1 MNLITKTK
9 CFVLLFM
16 AMQTFSY
23 SQIIKKDSSMKILK
37 TTSKTIVFVHGLFVN
52 PTSWAKWKTYF
63 ESKGYTCYTPANPYH
78 EGIPADLRANI
89 NPKLSKVGF
98 EDVVNNIVKLIDSLH
113 EKPIVIGHSLAG
125 LVVQKLVEMG
135 KASAGICIDGAV
147 PKNILPPLR
156 TVKTMFPVI
165 QPFSGNSPYVATKK
179 WFHFAFCTTLTKE
192 ESDKVYDEIC
202 VPESRRIP
210 RETLYKS
217 FAKINLKK
225 PHSPLLFIGGEKDN
239 IIPARLSKKNAEAYK
254 DKNSISD
261 FKEFKG
267 KCHYICGQD
276 GWQEVADYILNW
288 LASIKAQ

>member
-1 MNLITKTK
+1 MKFKSRTKWI
-9 CFVLLFM
+9 VLLFM
-16 AMQTFSY
+16 AIQTFGY
-23 SQIIKKDSSMKILK
+23 SQTSKKDNTMATLK

-52 PTSWAKWKTYF
+52 PTSWAAWKTYY
-63 ESKGYTCYTPANPYH
+63 ESKGYTCYIPANPYH
-78 EGIPADLRANI
+78 EGNPADLRANI
-89 NPKLSKVGF
+89 NPELTKVGF
-98 EDVVNNIVKLIDSLH
+98 EDVVNNIVKLIDTLP

-125 LVVQKLVEMG
+125 LVVQKLIEMG

-179 WFHFAFCTTLTKE
+179 WFHFAFCTTLTKD
-192 ESDKVYDEIC
+192 ESDKVYNEIC

-210 RETLYKS
+210 RQTLYKS
-217 FAKINLKK
+217 FAKIDLKK
-225 PHSPLLFIGGEKDN
+225 PHNPLLFIGGEKDN
-239 IIPARLSKKNAEAYK
+239 IIPARLSKKNAGAYK

-288 LASIKAQ
+288 LK